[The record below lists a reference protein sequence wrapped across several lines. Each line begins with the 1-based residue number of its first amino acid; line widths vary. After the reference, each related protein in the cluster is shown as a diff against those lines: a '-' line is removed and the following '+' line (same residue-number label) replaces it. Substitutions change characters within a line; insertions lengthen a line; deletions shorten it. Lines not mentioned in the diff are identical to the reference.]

1 MAPIFF
7 DYERSPMSLKK
18 VHISLAAF
26 EKYLET
32 SKTKYAASNN
42 LTIADFPLIGATLCL
57 EAINF
62 KLDQYPLIKKWYSTF
77 KTEYPQL
84 WAIAVPGMNE
94 IIEFEKNPPNLTG
107 MDHPIHPIRKM

>member
-7 DYERSPMSLKK
+7 DYQRSPMSLKK

-32 SKTKYAASNN
+32 SKTKYAANNN
-42 LTIADFPLIGATLCL
+42 LTIADFPLVTATMCL

-62 KLDQYPLIKKWYSTF
+62 NLDQYPLIKKWYSTF

-84 WAIAVPGMNE
+84 WAITVPGMNE
-94 IIEFEKNPPNLTG
+94 ITEFEKNPPNLTG
-107 MDHPIHPIRKM
+107 LDHPVHPIRKM